1 MIFDQFFQNVLL
13 PKSLVS
19 FFEPFIPKI
28 ESSLRLRD
36 FIFISILNSSH
47 KLVAK
52 TVAFRL
58 ISVVG
63 KLIFLEQSTFV
74 KRKQLVDGMVALNY
88 ILDIE
93 KVSKSERK
101 RFVFKMGFE
110 KTYDYL
116 R

>member
-19 FFEPFIPKI
+19 FFVAFIPKV
-28 ESSLRLRD
+28 ESSLGLRD
-36 FIFISILNSSH
+36 FISISILDSSH

-63 KLIFLEQSTFV
+63 KLILLEQSTFV
-74 KRKQLVDGMVALNY
+74 MRK
-88 ILDIE
+88 
-93 KVSKSERK
+93 
-101 RFVFKMGFE
+101 
-110 KTYDYL
+110 
-116 R
+116 